1 MHIDPSTEYTNS
13 IYRFALLGHLGL
25 FLILLTML
33 VVSCSEPIPNHS
45 QFSVGMTRD
54 EVLEKFGKPERSQ
67 VMTKS
72 GEAIW
77 GPIEEYWAEIPLG
90 AKVEI
95 WGFKSEI
102 TMEAPEGNYK
112 QAGQTELY
120 FVSDSDKVNGLGFY
134 IEGAVYEGSGI
145 SNDN

>member
-1 MHIDPSTEYTNS
+1 MHIDPSTEYINS
-13 IYRFALLGHLGL
+13 IYRFVLLGQLSCCL
-25 FLILLTML
+25 VFVTIL
-33 VVSCSEPIPNHS
+33 VVSCAEPIPNHS

-112 QAGQTELY
+112 QDGQTELY
-120 FVSDSDKVNGLGFY
+120 FVSDSDKINGLGFY
-134 IEGAVYEGSGI
+134 IKGAVYEGS
-145 SNDN
+145 

>member
-1 MHIDPSTEYTNS
+1 MHINPSTEYINS
-13 IYRFALLGHLGL
+13 IYRFALLGQLGC
-25 FLILLTML
+25 FLVFLTIL
-33 VVSCSEPIPNHS
+33 VVSCSEPVPNHS

-54 EVLEKFGKPERSQ
+54 EVLDKFGNPARSQ
-67 VMTKS
+67 VMQTS
-72 GEAIW
+72 GEAW
-77 GPIEEYWAEIPLG
+77 GPIEQYWAEIPLG

-120 FVSDSDKVNGLGFY
+120 FVNDSDKVNGLGFY
-134 IEGAVYEGSGI
+134 IKGAVYEGSGI

>member
-1 MHIDPSTEYTNS
+1 
-13 IYRFALLGHLGL
+13 LLRHLGL
-25 FLILLTML
+25 FLIFWTILA
-33 VVSCSEPIPNHS
+33 VSCSELVPNHS

-54 EVLEKFGKPERSQ
+54 EVLEKFGKPKRTQ

-72 GEAIW
+72 RKAIW
-77 GPIEEYWAEIPLG
+77 GPIEEYWAEIPLE

-134 IEGAVYEGSGI
+134 IKGAVYEGSGM

>member
-1 MHIDPSTEYTNS
+1 
-13 IYRFALLGHLGL
+13 
-25 FLILLTML
+25 
-33 VVSCSEPIPNHS
+33 
-45 QFSVGMTRD
+45 MTRD

-120 FVSDSDKVNGLGFY
+120 FVSDSDKINGLGFY

>member
-1 MHIDPSTEYTNS
+1 MHIDHSTEYINS
-13 IYRFALLGHLGL
+13 IYRFALLGQLGC
-25 FLILLTML
+25 FLVFLTIL
-33 VVSCSEPIPNHS
+33 VVSCAEPIPNHS

-120 FVSDSDKVNGLGFY
+120 FVSDSDKVTGLGFY
-134 IEGAVYEGSGI
+134 IKGAVYEGS
-145 SNDN
+145 